1 MEVFQGKVAVVT
13 GAASGLGRAM
23 ARRLAQEGMTS
34 VIADN
39 RFVDALVVARQIE
52 DEGGRAVAM
61 EVDVTNRESM
71 RQLADRVD
79 QELGVPS
86 VLVNNAGV
94 MSPTP
99 VLSPEELGWRWIV
112 DVNLFG
118 VIYGLQTFVPRMLE
132 SGQEGHIV
140 NVASLAGMIAANMAS
155 SNRTIAGDR
164 RPGRLNMIYGYF
176 ATKHAVVAISEALS
190 GELSGTPVGVSVLCP
205 SHHRET
211 GIYDNSA
218 RFRPEQYG
226 GPMTPEEIQGTS
238 RSSLRAKGALA
249 SVISGNAMGQDPA
262 ECAARVVRAI
272 RERHFYIFTHP
283 NSRAAIEE
291 RFAQILAG
299 LDDADAFID
308 PYGDSS
314 ESGPA
319 VDLDSPPVERELR
332 AERGIDV

>member
-1 MEVFQGKVAVVT
+1 MDVLQGKVAVVT

-39 RFVDALVVARQIE
+39 RLADARTVATQIE
-52 DEGGRAVAM
+52 NEGGRAVAM
-61 EVDVTNRESM
+61 EVDVTNRDSM
-71 RQLADRVD
+71 MQLADRID
-79 QELGVPS
+79 LELGVPS

-112 DVNLFG
+112 NVNLFG
-118 VIYGLQTFVPRMLE
+118 VIYGLQIFVPRMLDT
-132 SGQEGHIV
+132 GQECHIV
-140 NVASLAGMIAANMAS
+140 NVASLGGLIAANAAP
-155 SNRTIAGDR
+155 SNRTIPGDR
-164 RPGRLNMIYGYF
+164 RSDRLNMIYGYF

-218 RFRPEQYG
+218 RHRPEEYG
-226 GPMTPEEIQGTS
+226 GPMTAEEIQGTS
-238 RSSLRAKGALA
+238 RSSQRAKGALA
-249 SVISGNAMGQDPA
+249 SVVSGNALGKDPA

-291 RFAQILAG
+291 RFAQVQAG
-299 LDDADAFID
+299 LDDADAFV
-308 PYGDSS
+308 DS
-314 ESGPA
+314 
-319 VDLDSPPVERELR
+319 
-332 AERGIDV
+332 

>member
-1 MEVFQGKVAVVT
+1 MDAFEGKIAVVT

-23 ARRLAQEGMTS
+23 ARRLSQEGMTS

-39 RFVDALVVARQIE
+39 RFADAVVVARQIG
-52 DEGGRAVAM
+52 DDGGRAVAM
-61 EVDVTNRESM
+61 EVDVTNRASM
-71 RQLADRVD
+71 IELADRID

-94 MSPTP
+94 MSSTP
-99 VLSPEELGWRWIV
+99 LLSPEELGWRWIV

-118 VIYGLQTFVPRMLE
+118 VIYGLQTFVPRMLD
-132 SGQEGHIV
+132 SGQECHIV
-140 NVASLAGMIAANMAS
+140 NVASLAGLIAANAAP

-164 RPGRLNMIYGYF
+164 RSDRLNMIYGYF

-218 RFRPEQYG
+218 RYRPERYG
-226 GPMTPEEIQGTS
+226 GPMTTEEVQGTS
-238 RSSLRAKGALA
+238 RSSQRAKGALA
-249 SVISGNAMGQDPA
+249 SVVSGNALGKDPV

-291 RFAQILAG
+291 RFAQVLAG
-299 LDDADAFID
+299 LDDADTFV
-308 PYGDSS
+308 DS
-314 ESGPA
+314 
-319 VDLDSPPVERELR
+319 
-332 AERGIDV
+332 